1 MKKRTVK
8 MTKKIA
14 IYGRVSTVNQSS
26 DIQIQECRKYAER
39 CGYEIV
45 GEYCDTISWTTGRD
59 EREALGRLLEDAFA
73 KRFSVVVCFSIDR
86 LARSLKNCIDILDTL
101 RERQVDFVSLKQ
113 QIDTSSPT
121 GILIFNIFACLASY
135 ERTQILERTALG
147 RERAKARGVKFG
159 RPSKMN
165 SSVAEAV
172 RLLRGNGAG
181 IKNIAKSLEI
191 GIGSVY
197 QALRTAKTAA

>member
-1 MKKRTVK
+1 MKERTVK
-8 MTKKIA
+8 MTKRIA
-14 IYGRVSTVNQSS
+14 IYGRVSTTSQNT
-26 DIQIQECRKYAER
+26 DLQIQECRQYAAR

-45 GEYCDTISWTTGRD
+45 GEYCDTISGTTGRD
-59 EREALGRLLEDAFA
+59 ERESLGRLLQDAFA
-73 KRFSVVVCFSIDR
+73 KKFSVVVCFSIDR
-86 LARSLKNCIDILDTL
+86 LGRSLKNCIDILDTL

-121 GILIFNIFACLASY
+121 GQLIFNIFACLASY

-147 RERAKARGVKFG
+147 RKRARARGVKFG
-159 RPSKMN
+159 RKTKMN

-191 GIGSVY
+191 GISSVY